1 MLLVIIF
8 FFLFMF
14 LGMPVAF
21 AIGISGTV
29 FFLQHMGEIPI
40 TTPIQLPLSQNLNFT
55 LLAIP
60 LFIFA
65 GNLMNHAGI
74 TSRLI
79 NLATVLT
86 GHLRGGL
93 AHVSCVLSTL
103 MGGVSGSAIA
113 DAAMESRILGP
124 EMIKR
129 GLPKGYAAG
138 ILSWS
143 SLETPTIPPSIG
155 LILFGT
161 IAQVSVGRLFAGGI
175 VPGLVVMVFLMISVA
190 ITSRIRNFPPQREK
204 RASLKEIGSSVIQ
217 SIWALLFPV
226 ILLVGLRFGLFTP
239 SEIGALCVVY
249 AVVVGVLIYGDL
261 SLKGFLE
268 ALRGSMVDIGATM
281 SLISLS
287 SIFTYGIVWENI
299 TELVSNIILGITN
312 NPYIFLLIIMGLLII
327 AGCFIDATVLILMLT
342 SIFYPIALKLGI
354 DPVHFGLVF
363 FMAAAIGNF
372 TPPVGAAMY
381 AVCSI
386 LDVSLGEYMKESWP
400 FMIAVFAAL
409 LTIAFFPDLV
419 LLIPNL
425 IFGK

>member
-1 MLLVIIF
+1 
-8 FFLFMF
+8 MF

-29 FFLQHMGEIPI
+29 FFLQHLGEIPI

-79 NLATVLT
+79 DLATVLT

-93 AHVSCVLSTL
+93 AHVSCVLSAL

-124 EMIKR
+124 EMIRR

-175 VPGLVVMVFLMISVA
+175 MPGLLVMVFLMISVA
-190 ITSRIRNFPPQREK
+190 ITSRIRNLPPQREK
-204 RASLKEIGSSVIQ
+204 RASLKEMGSSALQ

-261 SLKGFLE
+261 TLKGFLE
-268 ALRGSMVDIGATM
+268 ALQGSMVDIGATM

-299 TELVSNIILGITN
+299 TELVSNLILGITN
-312 NPYIFLLIIMGLLII
+312 NPYIFLLIIIGPLII

-363 FMAAAIGNF
+363 FMACAIGNF
-372 TPPVGAAMY
+372 TPPVGAATY

-409 LTIAFFPDLV
+409 LTVAFFPDLV

-425 IFGK
+425 IFGR